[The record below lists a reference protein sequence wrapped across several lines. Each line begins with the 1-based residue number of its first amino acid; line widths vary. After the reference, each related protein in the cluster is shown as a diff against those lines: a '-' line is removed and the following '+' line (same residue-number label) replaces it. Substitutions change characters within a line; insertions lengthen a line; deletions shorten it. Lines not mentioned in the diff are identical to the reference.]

1 MKQRLFISFFV
12 LIFGTAAL
20 AESSNP
26 VFPEFN
32 AIIQFDKL
40 TVENVKSATDS
51 LVAKTKRNLEAIY
64 NVPAQERS
72 WDNTMLAIDDLYDEL
87 RSGYGIIYLMGNTHP
102 GDEVRNQCN
111 ERIVVLQKYY
121 NELGLDE
128 ELYRSVKEYAAMGEA
143 KTLAGYKEKLLRET
157 LRDFRRN
164 GFDLS
169 KEKREELKELQDT
182 LSDLT
187 TTFGRNIAEYQD
199 SLIVDEATLAGL
211 DDDYKEARKTAD
223 GMYKLDL
230 TYPTVFPFLD
240 FAESDETRKAL
251 SIKYRNR
258 AADKNIAVLKEVLI
272 NRRKLATLL
281 GYPTYAAYVLETR
294 MAKNPKTVWEF
305 ENSLI
310 AKVRQK
316 AGLDYQELLSA
327 KRAHLNDPT
336 IDVVNAWE
344 SRFYNNILLRDKY
357 NVDQKKVKEYFELN
371 SVLGGLFQITQS
383 LFDVKYVE
391 VESPSVWHEDVR
403 LFEVRDDGK
412 TIGRFYLDLHPRA
425 NKYTHAACFPIVS
438 GKTTDNGYQIP
449 TASLVCN
456 FPRATESRPALM
468 SHDQVETFFHEFG
481 HVLHSMLTTV
491 EVMQFSGSSV
501 SRDFVEAPSQIFE
514 NWTWH
519 YESLRLFAKHYETG
533 EVLPK
538 ALFDKMLA
546 ARNVNSGND
555 ALAQIYYGVIDMT
568 LHDKFDPNGTETT
581 TEVVKR
587 LNNEITLFD
596 FLEGTA
602 MHASFGHLMG
612 YAAGYYGYKWS
623 EVYAADMFSAF
634 EEEGILNSKVGQRY
648 RDIILAKGGSEEPL
662 QLVKD
667 FLGREPNDE
676 AFLRSLGLTGTN

>member
-1 MKQRLFISFFV
+1 
-12 LIFGTAAL
+12 
-20 AESSNP
+20 
-26 VFPEFN
+26 
-32 AIIQFDKL
+32 
-40 TVENVKSATDS
+40 
-51 LVAKTKRNLEAIY
+51 
-64 NVPAQERS
+64 
-72 WDNTMLAIDDLYDEL
+72 
-87 RSGYGIIYLMGNTHP
+87 
-102 GDEVRNQCN
+102 
-111 ERIVVLQKYY
+111 
-121 NELGLDE
+121 
-128 ELYRSVKEYAAMGEA
+128 
-143 KTLAGYKEKLLRET
+143 
-157 LRDFRRN
+157 
-164 GFDLS
+164 
-169 KEKREELKELQDT
+169 
-182 LSDLT
+182 
-187 TTFGRNIAEYQD
+187 
-199 SLIVDEATLAGL
+199 
-211 DDDYKEARKTAD
+211 
-223 GMYKLDL
+223 
-230 TYPTVFPFLD
+230 
-240 FAESDETRKAL
+240 
-251 SIKYRNR
+251 
-258 AADKNIAVLKEVLI
+258 
-272 NRRKLATLL
+272 
-281 GYPTYAAYVLETR
+281 
-294 MAKNPKTVWEF
+294 
-305 ENSLI
+305 
-310 AKVRQK
+310 
-316 AGLDYQELLSA
+316 
-327 KRAHLNDPT
+327 
-336 IDVVNAWE
+336 
-344 SRFYNNILLRDKY
+344 
-357 NVDQKKVKEYFELN
+357 
-371 SVLGGLFQITQS
+371 
-383 LFDVKYVE
+383 
-391 VESPSVWHEDVR
+391 VWHEDVR

-519 YESLRLFAKHYETG
+519 YESLRLFARHYETG